1 MQEAAHSESGK
12 QLPADAAV
20 TLRRAHRVD
29 AAGAEREPSRVSPRG
44 ARRVS
49 PAEEERPGG
58 GGGPVQ
64 HAAVGSQRAA
74 LEGR

>member
-1 MQEAAHSESGK
+1 MQETAYSESGK

-29 AAGAEREPSRVSPRG
+29 AAGAEREPSRVSPSG
-44 ARRVS
+44 AQRVS
-49 PAEEERPGG
+49 AAEEEWSGG
-58 GGGPVQ
+58 GGGPLQ
-64 HAAVGSQRAA
+64 HAAIRGQRAA

>member
-1 MQEAAHSESGK
+1 MQEAAYSESGK

-20 TLRRAHRVD
+20 TLRGTHRLD
-29 AAGAEREPSRVSPRG
+29 PAGAEREPSRVSPGG

-49 PAEEERPGG
+49 AVEEEQPGG